1 MGSCEDPV
9 SRQNTHDQIELGLMY
24 PKPDPDPDPDA
35 ELLVQQFENV
45 ALKDTEETEIQ
56 YPLRP
61 YAQDCPYYVRTGSC
75 KFGLNCKFNHPVTR
89 TGQVGKER
97 ENEGEGLSEKI
108 ECKYYLTGGGC
119 KYGNSCRYSHSKE
132 TNELATLEYN
142 FLGLPMRVGEKECPY
157 YMRTG
162 SCGYGANCRF
172 HHPDPTSVGGS
183 EPNGN
188 GESVGGF
195 DSLGNHNGE
204 STILNLSGASQPSMA
219 SWSSHML
226 SNREFPTQ
234 IIAHLMCLQCIQ
246 LLKEY
251 IQILNLMGI
260 RYISLSQIHPEF
272 EIGMHIISAHSSL
285 KGCLGFVW
293 NQLDFL
299 CPENLTDVTVKIL
312 TEKLDIP
319 CPPRVLVPCAPIHS
333 QGMPRHLHSGLTL
346 NKLMKKSDVS
356 QHYEQT
362 QVEEFP
368 ERPGKPECDYFMK
381 TGDCKYKSACRYHH
395 PKSRVPGLPVC
406 ALSDK
411 GLPLRPGK
419 KFCWHYESYG
429 ICKYGRACLFDH
441 PPNHTPSSFPVGSKL
456 DPPLGH
462 NSATV
467 GGNRMAGCQDEIQ
480 ASGWD

>member
-9 SRQNTHDQIELGLMY
+9 PRQNTHDQIELGLMY
-24 PKPDPDPDPDA
+24 PKRDPDPDA
-35 ELLVQQFENV
+35 ELLLQQFENV

-61 YAQDCPYYVRTGSC
+61 YAQDCPYYIRTGSC

-89 TGQVGKER
+89 TAQVDKER
-97 ENEGEGLSEKI
+97 ENEGEGLSETI

-188 GESVGGF
+188 GEYVGGF

-226 SNREFPTQ
+226 SNKRVPYSDNRSSYVPAMHSVPQ
-234 IIAHLMCLQCIQ
+234 
-246 LLKEY
+246 
-251 IQILNLMGI
+251 G
-260 RYISLSQIHPEF
+260 IHP
-272 EIGMHIISAHSSL
+272 
-285 KGCLGFVW
+285 
-293 NQLDFL
+293 
-299 CPENLTDVTVKIL
+299 NLEL
-312 TEKLDIP
+312 NGHQ
-319 CPPRVLVPCAPIHS
+319 APIHS
-333 QGMPRHLHSGLTL
+333 QGMPHHFHSGLTL

-419 KFCWHYESYG
+419 KICWHYESYG

-480 ASGWD
+480 DSGWD

>member
-9 SRQNTHDQIELGLMY
+9 PRQNTHDQIELGLMY

-61 YAQDCPYYVRTGSC
+61 YAQDCPYYIRTGSC

-89 TGQVGKER
+89 TAQVGKER

-204 STILNLSGASQPSMA
+204 STILNLSGASQPSMP

-226 SNREFPTQ
+226 SNKRVPYSDNRSSYVPAMHSVAQ
-234 IIAHLMCLQCIQ
+234 
-246 LLKEY
+246 
-251 IQILNLMGI
+251 G
-260 RYISLSQIHPEF
+260 IHP
-272 EIGMHIISAHSSL
+272 
-285 KGCLGFVW
+285 
-293 NQLDFL
+293 NLDL
-299 CPENLTDVTVKIL
+299 NGYQ
-312 TEKLDIP
+312 
-319 CPPRVLVPCAPIHS
+319 APIHS
-333 QGMPRHLHSGLTL
+333 QGMPRHLHSGLAL

-419 KFCWHYESYG
+419 KICWHYESYG